1 MTVAFLSLGSNIEP
15 EKNML
20 EAVRL
25 LSHNVKLLKAS
36 TVYLTEPLQG
46 ESQPEYYNCVIK
58 IQTDIEP
65 RKLKF
70 DVLRVIEAELGRKRS
85 KDKFASRTMDI
96 DILLY
101 GNLVVSTKDLIIPDP
116 DIRERAFL
124 AIPLCE
130 IEPDLVLP
138 DANKP
143 IKVIAD
149 RFKKPKLIELR
160 SFTEALQGLVRSLGV

>member
-25 LSHNVKLLKAS
+25 LSHHVKVLKAS

-46 ESQPEYYNCVIK
+46 KSQPEYYNCVIK
-58 IQTDIEP
+58 VETDIEP
-65 RKLKF
+65 LKLKF
-70 DVLRVIEAELGRKRS
+70 DVLRPIEAELGRKRI
-85 KDKFASRTMDI
+85 KDKFASRTIDI
-96 DILLY
+96 DIILY
-101 GNLVVSTKDLIIPDP
+101 GNLAVSTKELVLPDP
-116 DIRERAFL
+116 DIQERAFL

-138 DANKP
+138 VANKP
-143 IKVIAD
+143 IREVAD
-149 RFKKPKLIELR
+149 RFKKPQIKELK
-160 SFTEALQGLVRSLGV
+160 SFTAALQRLVNSLGV

>member
-25 LSHNVKLLKAS
+25 LSHQVKVLKAS
-36 TVYLTEPLQG
+36 TVYLTEPLQRKL
-46 ESQPEYYNCVIK
+46 QPEYYNCVIK
-58 IQTDIEP
+58 IETDIEP

-70 DVLRVIEAELGRKRS
+70 DVLRTIEAKLGRKRTP
-85 KDKFASRTMDI
+85 DKFASRTIDI
-96 DILLY
+96 DIILY

-116 DIRERAFL
+116 DIMERAFL

-138 DANKP
+138 VTNKP
-143 IKVIAD
+143 IKEVAD
-149 RFKKPKLIELR
+149 HFKKPKIRVLK

>member
-15 EKNML
+15 EKSIL

-25 LSHNVKLLKAS
+25 LSRRVKVLKAS

-46 ESQPEYYNCVIK
+46 KLQPQYYNCVIK
-58 IQTDIEP
+58 IETDIEP

-70 DVLRVIEAELGRKRS
+70 DVLRDIEAELGRKRS
-85 KDKFASRTMDI
+85 KDKFASRTIDI
-96 DILLY
+96 DLILY
-101 GNLVVSTKDLIIPDP
+101 GNLVVSTKDLIVPDP
-116 DIRERAFL
+116 EIQERAFL

-138 DANKP
+138 VADKP
-143 IKVIAD
+143 IREVAD
-149 RFKKPKLIELR
+149 GFKEPRIKELTV
-160 SFTEALQGLVRSLGV
+160 FTEVLQGLVRSLGV

>member
-25 LSHNVKLLKAS
+25 LSRHVKVLKAS
-36 TVYLTEPLQG
+36 TVYLTKPLQ
-46 ESQPEYYNCVIK
+46 QKFQAEYYNCVIK
-58 IQTDIEP
+58 IETDIEP

-70 DVLRVIEAELGRKRS
+70 DVLRAVEAELGRKRTQ
-85 KDKFASRTMDI
+85 DKFASRTIDI
-96 DILLY
+96 DIILY
-101 GNLVVSTKDLIIPDP
+101 GNLVVATKDVIIPDP
-116 DIRERAFL
+116 DIRKRVFL

-138 DANKP
+138 GANEP
-143 IKVIAD
+143 ISQVAS
-149 RFKKPKLIELR
+149 RFKRPKIRELK
-160 SFTEALQGLVRSLGV
+160 SFTEALQGLVRGLGV

>member
-25 LSHNVKLLKAS
+25 LSHHVKVLKTS

-46 ESQPEYYNCVIK
+46 KSQPEYYNCVLK
-58 IQTDIEP
+58 IETDIEP

-70 DVLRVIEAELGRKRS
+70 DVLRTIEAELGRKRTQ
-85 KDKFASRTMDI
+85 DKFASRRIDI
-96 DILLY
+96 DIILY
-101 GNLVVSTKDLIIPDP
+101 GNLAVSTTDMTIPDP
-116 DIRERAFL
+116 DIQERAFL
-124 AIPLCE
+124 AIPLFQ

-138 DANKP
+138 VTNEP
-143 IKVIAD
+143 IREVAA
-149 RFKKPKLIELR
+149 RFKKPKIKELKC
-160 SFTEALQGLVRSLGV
+160 FTEALQSLVRGLGV